1 MDTNDFPHNID
12 IEKQVL
18 GAMLIR
24 DGEIIPK
31 LLNIINA
38 DDFYRPEH
46 RVIFKHIVQLYLNG
60 IAPNIYSLI
69 DDMRKAGLS
78 NFVLEYALDST
89 ALMLYITPL
98 SLKKNPTS
106 EKLFST
112 PAFLSTTLKK
122 V

>member
-46 RVIFKHIVQLYLNG
+46 RVIFKHIVQLYLN
-60 IAPNIYSLI
+60 Y
-69 DDMRKAGLS
+69 
-78 NFVLEYALDST
+78 
-89 ALMLYITPL
+89 
-98 SLKKNPTS
+98 
-106 EKLFST
+106 LF
-112 PAFLSTTLKK
+112 PH
-122 V
+122 

>member
-1 MDTNDFPHNID
+1 MDTNDFPHSIE

-46 RVIFKHIVQLYLNG
+46 QLIFKHIV
-60 IAPNIYSLI
+60 SLPI
-69 DDMRKAGLS
+69 S
-78 NFVLEYALDST
+78 
-89 ALMLYITPL
+89 IP
-98 SLKKNPTS
+98 SLTRCVKPG
-106 EKLFST
+106 
-112 PAFLSTTLKK
+112 
-122 V
+122 